1 MGGTLQ
7 SARIRAAYGD
17 VTAAPTFADV
27 SVAGRVTVELGTD
40 AEVSWVKP
48 YPSGIKVA
56 TFTGDIPSAECFRLS
71 RYCGVSAETGRR
83 ITGVFTVDD
92 GVVFVDVSDLPGTVM
107 IVR

>member
-1 MGGTLQ
+1 Q

-17 VTAAPTFADV
+17 VTAVPTFADV

-48 YPSGIKVA
+48 YPSSIKVA